1 MHLDNFDIRLLR
13 LFVTIVESGG
23 FSAAQRKLGLYQSAI
38 SNKMNDLETRLGMK
52 LCQRGRKGF
61 QLTPE
66 GRQVYD
72 ATLNLLKLIDQYE
85 DELGDIKHVT
95 FGHVRI
101 GLSDN
106 IATHPDC
113 RLHECLRRFSQNC
126 PNVSLSLE
134 VCDAARIE
142 TLLLQGQL
150 DIGVA
155 SSEKQLPGLSYQL
168 LFSETQRLYAASR
181 HPIFLHSPDL
191 VTSKKIL
198 AYPIAGRGKA
208 HPVTPLC
215 QSMGMKS
222 RAVSTH
228 MEGTLHLLLSGEF
241 IGYLPDHYA
250 RIWVERCE
258 LRPIPTPDL
267 DYSAPFHL
275 ILARFSAHS
284 HATATLIEEIL
295 AGHAATAGEAEMTG
309 DSATTSS
316 HAR

>member
-23 FSAAQRKLGLYQSAI
+23 FSAAQRKLGIYQSAI
-38 SNKMNDLETRLGMK
+38 SNKMHDLETRLGMK

-66 GRQVYD
+66 GKQVYD

-85 DELGDIKHVT
+85 DEIGNIKHVI
-95 FGHVRI
+95 FGHIRV

-113 RLHECLRRFSQNC
+113 RLNESLRNFSLKC
-126 PNVSLSLE
+126 PNVSLGVE
-134 VCDAARIE
+134 IYDAAQIE

-150 DIGVA
+150 DIGVI
-155 SSEKQLPGLSYQL
+155 SSEKEVPGLSYQH
-168 LFSETQRLYAASR
+168 LFTETQCLYAAAS
-181 HPIFLHSPDL
+181 HPIFLNTPEL
-191 VTSKKIL
+191 LTGKKIL
-198 AYPIAGRGKA
+198 EYAIAGRGKA

-215 QSMGMKS
+215 QSMGLKS

-250 RIWVERCE
+250 RLWVERGQ
-258 LRPIPTPDL
+258 LRQIPTPDL
-267 DYSAPFHL
+267 NYSAPFCL
-275 ILARFSAHS
+275 TLARYGVRS
-284 HATATLIEEIL
+284 HASDMLISEIL
-295 AGHAATAGEAEMTG
+295 ASHSALNELTP
-309 DSATTSS
+309 DS
-316 HAR
+316 